1 MGNPPIQNGDSAD
14 LQDTWLTPWQ
24 VFLGFVSPTLD
35 KTEIEVYA
43 HYEDRPD
50 VMRPIQT
57 TVFKLQAPL
66 YQNLHWVI
74 HKDGQLRGYASDSK
88 GIPTRQRLTKEQKTL
103 IVFPPHI
110 KEVITGFI
118 LSDASLKKDQR
129 TPNSNAALKI

>member
-110 KEVITGFI
+110 KEVITGLI